1 MNYDKVIPTT
11 VPAPVV
17 TPHVSNV
24 NTPEER
30 ERNAGY
36 AKTFTYT
43 NGTPF
48 TISVTEREGFSVNI
62 PSNDGAHNRGEF
74 CIYVRY
80 RVGPTVNINSTSL
93 LHAAESELTE
103 ELNAISVSIKR
114 ERAAINSMRSD
125 GAIVFQLLYRIPID
139 LLTSYSGCLHISQ
152 LGISIATAKADR
164 LIVNPDGELGR
175 TLLDGTIG
183 DLPGLN
189 LRIEIND
196 PECTYGSRYINISDR
211 IYRIDTTCDKTKRE
225 GVYIYTSVPE
235 FKPRDKV
242 KLHYEFYEADDSLR
256 LYKTYDDAVHHGN
269 VTLERDK
276 EYERI
281 KHTLRME
288 VLEGEKLKQD
298 STQSAAFTKAF
309 LDKLEALEAANKKNN
324 EAFIELQRKH
334 EQDREE
340 ERKRYREEENARRK
354 QESEERANARKER
367 IEFIKWLSATA
378 TALTTLFVIF
388 QKSSKK

>member
-1 MNYDKVIPTT
+1 MSYDKVIPTT

-17 TPHVSNV
+17 SSHVSNV

-43 NGTPF
+43 NGTPY
-48 TISVTEREGFSVNI
+48 TVAVTEREGFSVNI

-93 LHAAESELTE
+93 LHAAESDLTE
-103 ELNAISVSIKR
+103 ELAAIDVSIKR
-114 ERAAINSMRSD
+114 ERAMLNSGRSD

-139 LLTSYSGCLHISQ
+139 LLNNYGGAIHISQ
-152 LGISIATAKADR
+152 LGISVATSKADR

-175 TLLDGTIG
+175 IMLDGTLS

-211 IYRIDTTCDKTKRE
+211 VYRVDTTCDKTKRE
-225 GVYIYTSVPE
+225 GVYIYTSTPE
-235 FKPRDKV
+235 FKPKDKV
-242 KLHYEFYEADDSLR
+242 KLHYEFYEADESLR

-276 EYERI
+276 DYERI

-288 VLEGEKLKQD
+288 VLEGERLKQD
-298 STQSAAFTKAF
+298 SSQNAAFTKAF
-309 LDKLEALEAANKKNN
+309 LDKLAALEEANKKNN
-324 EAFIELQRKH
+324 EAFIEMQRKH
-334 EQDREE
+334 DSDREE
-340 ERKRYREEENARRK
+340 ERKRHREEENNRRK
-354 QESEERANARKER
+354 QDQEERANDRKER

-388 QKSSKK
+388 QKTSKK